1 MNEQERLQLIRL
13 GVDHVKKVPVTN
25 FSGTARN
32 DALRDKFFEV
42 MGTDKFDPMAYEA
55 HKHELFAI
63 MREIISQTISNGE
76 GAMSAFYNQFVEE
89 SYIEWGDKKEFEI
102 ENDAYLTVGKISGN
116 NWDLD
121 RQRMDKGAVISV
133 VTDSYYIK
141 IYEYFKRF
149 MTGRMDFADLVS
161 SVDKSVKKF
170 KDDFVAKVFSDGV
183 DGLPESWFYVGSYN
197 ESKIETVISN
207 VTASN
212 DGLGIV
218 LTGTK
223 SALNKLQ
230 GITIPNLSD
239 AQKEEYSTV
248 GYLRNWKGY
257 TCAELPTLF
266 KANSITDFVF
276 DNSTVYAL
284 PVGIKPVKIVNEGTP
299 LVKETND
306 IGDKK
311 DMTKEIATIFNL
323 GGYFL
328 MARLFGGFKITG

>member
-1 MNEQERLQLIRL
+1 MNETAMQLIRL

-25 FSGTARN
+25 FTGTTRN
-32 DALRDKFFEV
+32 DALRDKFLEV
-42 MGTDKFDPMAYEA
+42 MGTEKFDPMSYEA
-55 HKHELFAI
+55 HKHEVFAI
-63 MREIISQTISNGE
+63 MREIISQTIANGE

-141 IYEYFKRF
+141 IYEFFKRF
-149 MTGRMDFADLVS
+149 MTGRMDFAELVS
-161 SVDKSVKKF
+161 AVDRSVKKF

-212 DGLGIV
+212 DGSGIV

-284 PVGIKPVKIVNEGTP
+284 PVGVKPVKIINEGTP

-323 GGYFL
+323 GGYFI
-328 MARLFGGFKITG
+328 MNRLFGGFKITG

>member
-1 MNEQERLQLIRL
+1 MNETAVQLIRL

-25 FSGTARN
+25 FSGSSRN
-32 DALRDKFFEV
+32 EAIKDKFFEI
-42 MGTDKFDPMAYEA
+42 MGTEKFDPMAYEA

-63 MREIISQTISNGE
+63 MREVISQTIANGE

-89 SYIEWGDKKEFEI
+89 SYIEWGDSKEFEI
-102 ENDAYLTVGKISGN
+102 ENDVYLTVGKISGN

-133 VTDSYYIK
+133 VTEAYYIK

-149 MTGRMDFADLVS
+149 MTGRMDFADLIS
-161 SVDKSVKKF
+161 AVDKSVKKF

-183 DGLPESWFYVGSYN
+183 EGLPESWYYLGTYN
-197 ESKIETVISN
+197 ETKIETVISN

-212 DGLGIV
+212 DGAGVV

-230 GITIPNLSD
+230 GITVTNLSD
-239 AQKEEYSTV
+239 AQKEEYNTL

-276 DNSTVYAL
+276 DNSTVYVL
-284 PVGIKPVKIVNEGTP
+284 PVGAKPVKMITEGAPIVQ
-299 LVKETND
+299 ETNE

-311 DMTKEIATIFNL
+311 DMTKEIATIFHMA
-323 GGYFL
+323 GYFI
-328 MARLFGGFKITG
+328 MNRLFGAVKITG

>member
-1 MNEQERLQLIRL
+1 MNETAVQLIRL
-13 GVDHVKKVPVTN
+13 GVDHVKKVPVAN
-25 FSGTARN
+25 FSGTSRN
-32 DALRDKFFEV
+32 DAIRDKFFEI
-42 MGTDKFDPMAYEA
+42 MGTEKYDPMAYDA

-63 MREIISQTISNGE
+63 MREVISQTIANGE

-89 SYIEWGDKKEFEI
+89 SYIEWGEGKEFEI

-121 RQRMDKGAVISV
+121 RQRMDKGAVVSIA
-133 VTDSYYIK
+133 TEAYYIK
-141 IYEYFKRF
+141 IYEFFKRF
-149 MTGRMDFADLVS
+149 MTGRMDFADLVLA
-161 SVDKSVKKF
+161 VDKSVKKF

-183 DGLPESWFYVGSYN
+183 DGLPESWYYLGAYN

-212 DGLGIV
+212 DGIGIT

-230 GITIPNLSD
+230 GITVINLSD
-239 AQKEEYSTV
+239 AQKEEYNTV

-284 PVGIKPVKIVNEGTP
+284 PVGVKPVKIVTEGAP
-299 LVKETND
+299 IVQETNE

-311 DMTKEIATIFNL
+311 DMTKEVATIFKI
-323 GGYFL
+323 GGAFI
-328 MARLFGGFKITG
+328 MSRLFGAFKITG